1 MTEIAYLESRLGL
14 LVEAE
19 ESSRSALAM
28 HVHLS
33 PQAMGLN
40 HFILANADNIVGSGA
55 MAVREYLQAI
65 EAFRAAGPSAYLNLA
80 MNYSELAMAYLQA
93 QDLRSAED
101 SLQKSFA
108 AAPAVETTVPVLDV
122 LRRDTLVHIE
132 LKRGRLSD
140 ASKTLEKL
148 LQTQGENRQVNP
160 ELRSHVS
167 RDYGLLCFQLGRTDG
182 ALTAFR
188 KSAALEQEI
197 RNPSGAAFSLAML
210 GRALAQNGRKA
221 LLNLSSARL
230 KHSSIRSRMNA
241 PWSSL

>member
-1 MTEIAYLESRLGL
+1 MFSRFSNLLQTVAVHAAFLCSFAFSLTGFQAPRPAIAQGTAERVRSPEGMNAIQMQHQLEVLRAQLSRQTAADSSRASLMTEIAYLESRLGL

-33 PQAMGLN
+33 PQAIGLN

-55 MAVREYLQAI
+55 MAVREYLQAV

-80 MNYSELAMAYLQA
+80 MTYSELAMAYLQA

-148 LQTQGENRQVNP
+148 LQTQ
-160 ELRSHVS
+160 
-167 RDYGLLCFQLGRTDG
+167 
-182 ALTAFR
+182 
-188 KSAALEQEI
+188 
-197 RNPSGAAFSLAML
+197 
-210 GRALAQNGRKA
+210 
-221 LLNLSSARL
+221 
-230 KHSSIRSRMNA
+230 
-241 PWSSL
+241 